1 MKTYRSGWIAQHTGL
16 SRRTMED
23 YVRRGY
29 IHPRTDSRTNNY
41 REYTWEDIKLAW
53 RIKQLIRIGY
63 SHSEIAEMM
72 ASGGTPDFT
81 STIARKIDALKER
94 QQRTQELI
102 DCAER
107 MMETGEIPPVCWRE

>member
-41 REYTWEDIKLAW
+41 REYTWADIELAW

-63 SHSEIAEMM
+63 YSIPRYSPLCQSMLYFSI
-72 ASGGTPDFT
+72 
-81 STIARKIDALKER
+81 LW
-94 QQRTQELI
+94 QQ
-102 DCAER
+102 A
-107 MMETGEIPPVCWRE
+107 